1 MSYNITVEP
10 SVEPVTLAEVRSH
23 LRNEG
28 ESFDDAYI
36 NGLITASR
44 KLCEKYCNRV
54 FITQTW
60 QQNENSFGAYIDL
73 AVNKVQSVSSIT
85 YIDTAEAEQTLATAN
100 YQVDLLSDTATI
112 YEGVSA
118 GFPSISTSTINPIK
132 ITYVCGYGL
141 AVAVPQDIKQAIY
154 LMISNFYENRES
166 VIVPVGGFVNQIPMP
181 KQVRDI
187 LGFYRVNHFG

>member
-28 ESFDDAYI
+28 EDFDDSYI
-36 NGLITASR
+36 TDLITASR

-60 QQNENSFGAYIDL
+60 QQNESGFGAYIDL
-73 AVNKVQSVSSIT
+73 AVNKVQSVTSIT
-85 YIDTAEAEQTLATAN
+85 YVDTAEVEQTLSTAN

-118 GFPSISTSTINPIK
+118 GFPSVSTSTINPVK

-141 AVAVPQDIKQAIY
+141 AVNVPQDIKRAIY

-166 VIVPVGGFVNQIPMP
+166 VVVPVGGFVNQIPMP
-181 KQVRDI
+181 QQVRDI
-187 LGFYRVNHFG
+187 LGFYRVNYFG

>member
-10 SVEPVTLAEVRSH
+10 TVEPVTLAEARVH
-23 LRNEG
+23 LKNDD
-28 ESFDDAYI
+28 ESYDDTYI
-36 NGLITASR
+36 TNLIVSAR

-60 QQNENSFGAYIDL
+60 QQNENGFGSYIDL
-73 AVNKVQSVSSIT
+73 EVNKVQSVTSIA
-85 YIDTAEAEQTLATAN
+85 YIDQDEASQTLSTSN
-100 YQVDLLSDTATI
+100 YQVDLLADTCKI

-118 GFPSISTSTINPIK
+118 GFPSVSTSTINPVK

-141 AVAVPQDIKQAIY
+141 AVSVPQDIKQAIF
-154 LMISNFYENRES
+154 LMISHLYENREG

-181 KQVRDI
+181 KAVKDI
-187 LGFYRVNHFG
+187 LGFYRVKHFG

>member
-10 SVEPVTLAEVRSH
+10 TVEPVTLAEARVH
-23 LRNEG
+23 LRNDD
-28 ESFDDAYI
+28 ESYDDTYI
-36 NGLITASR
+36 TNLIVTAR

-54 FITQTW
+54 FVTQTW
-60 QQNENSFGAYIDL
+60 QQNESKFGAYIDL
-73 AVNKVQSVSSIT
+73 KVNKVQSVTSIT
-85 YIDTAEAEQTLATAN
+85 YIDIAEVEQTLPTAN

-141 AVAVPQDIKQAIY
+141 AAAVPQDIKQAIL
-154 LMISNFYENRES
+154 LMISHLYENREG

-181 KQVRDI
+181 KAVKDI